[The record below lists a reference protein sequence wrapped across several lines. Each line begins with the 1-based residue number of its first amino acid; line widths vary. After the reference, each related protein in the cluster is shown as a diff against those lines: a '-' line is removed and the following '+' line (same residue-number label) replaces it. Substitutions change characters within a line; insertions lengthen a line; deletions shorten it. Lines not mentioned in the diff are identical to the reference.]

1 MPYFHRIFQTPML
14 TNYLKIALRSL
25 LRQKSY
31 SAINIIG
38 LALGM
43 ACCLVLA
50 LFVQEELSYDTDAP
64 NNNRIYRTV
73 GTIVSPKEGTTT
85 VLPISQFPLA
95 PALKVGFPEV
105 ERAVRLN
112 ANGNTLLA
120 NGATKF
126 LEKRVMYADD
136 GYFQM
141 FPSEFIAGN
150 PQTALSNPANIVL
163 TEELA
168 RKYFGTENPLG
179 KTLRSDNGESYTVSG
194 VIKNLPTNRHIR
206 FDALVPM
213 GTLLSRWKRDGIEV
227 NRAWMMFTNQY
238 TYIQL
243 REGSSVQALRA
254 KFPALIDNN
263 MRDLLKRIGITFA
276 LDVQPLRE
284 IHLHPLT
291 GEIQPQ
297 GSITTLRV
305 VGAIALVILVLA
317 CINFMNLSTARSTR
331 RAREV
336 GMRKVFGAVR
346 SRLMVQFLSESVVIS
361 LIALVLALVLV
372 EIALPLVNRLLE
384 TQLSVGY
391 ASNASQLLA
400 FVGFALV
407 VGIAAGTYPALVLS
421 NFAPIRVLKGAFMR
435 TTSGAM
441 LRKGLVIAQF
451 TISVALVAVTIVV
464 LRQLDYT
471 QTKNLGFQ
479 KEQLLTIALPT
490 DSLFQ
495 TRRESMKAALRQIP
509 GIEAVAGAEYVPGDD
524 GNSQNPIKLE
534 GAPMEKHIVVKRFFV
549 DEDFVRT
556 MGLTMAQ
563 GRNFNASMP
572 TDASEGFL
580 LNEAAVKALGIGANG
595 KQTLGTR
602 LEWYGDGPER
612 KGALLGVVKDF
623 HFESLH
629 SAISPAVFVMSKS
642 SISRFVVRMNTSDV
656 RRTMAQIEQVWNRFA
671 PNSVFEY
678 SFVDDNFGKLYIAE
692 QRTGR
697 IVTTFAGVAV
707 LIACLGLFGLAAFS
721 AEVRTKEIGI
731 RKVLGSSSWGIVRLL
746 SKDFLQLVVVA
757 IVVAT
762 PLAYWAAGK
771 WLQDFA
777 YKIDLSADVFML
789 SGAVAVAVAFLTVA
803 SQAWRAA
810 RANPVNALRSE

>member
-1 MPYFHRIFQTPML
+1 MFS
-14 TNYLKIALRSL
+14 NYLKIALRSL

-38 LALGM
+38 LAVGM

-50 LFVQEELSYDTDAP
+50 LFVREELSFDTDAP
-64 NNNRIYRTV
+64 NGDRIYRTI
-73 GTIVSPKEGTTT
+73 GKISRPSEGSSTTT
-85 VLPISQFPLA
+85 PNSQFPLA
-95 PALKVGFPEV
+95 TALQAEFSDI
-105 ERAVRLN
+105 ERTVRLN
-112 ANGNTLLA
+112 ANGNVLLA

-136 GYFQM
+136 GFFQM
-141 FPSEFIAGN
+141 FPSEFVAGN
-150 PQTALSNPANIVL
+150 SQTALKNPANIVL
-163 TEELA
+163 TENLA
-168 RKYFGTENPLG
+168 KKYFGSENPLG
-179 KTLRSDNGESYTVSG
+179 KTLRMDNGDDLTVSG
-194 VIKNLPTNRHIR
+194 VIKNLPSNRHIR
-206 FDALVPM
+206 FDALLPM
-213 GTLLSRWKRDGIEV
+213 QTLISRWQRDGV
-227 NRAWMMFTNQY
+227 DMNRAWFAFTNQY
-238 TYIQL
+238 TYVQV
-243 REGSSVQALRA
+243 REGASIQAIKGKLPQLVE
-254 KFPALIDNN
+254 KNLGE
-263 MRDLLKRIGITFA
+263 LLKKIGLSFS
-276 LDVQPLRE
+276 LDFQALRE
-284 IHLHPLT
+284 IHLSPLE

-297 GSITTLRV
+297 GSITTLRI

-361 LIALVLALVLV
+361 MIALALALVLV
-372 EIALPLVNRLLE
+372 EVALPLVNRLFE
-384 TQLSVGY
+384 IQLSVGY
-391 ASNASQLLA
+391 TSNAVQLLA
-400 FVGFALV
+400 FVAFALI
-407 VGIAAGTYPALVLS
+407 VGIAAGMYPALVLS

-435 TTSGAM
+435 TASGAM

-464 LRQLDYT
+464 LRQLDFT

-479 KEQLLTIALPT
+479 KEQLLTIVLPT

-495 TRRESMKAALRQIP
+495 TRRESMKAALRQVA
-509 GIEAVAGAEYVPGDD
+509 GIETIAGAGDVPGDAE
-524 GNSQNPIKLE
+524 NSQNPIALE
-534 GAPMEKHIVVKRFFV
+534 GAPSDKNIIVKRFFV

-556 MGLTMAQ
+556 LGLTVAE

-572 TDASEGFL
+572 TDASDGFL
-580 LNEAAVKALGIGANG
+580 LNEAAAKALGLGANG
-595 KQTLGTR
+595 TQRLGTR
-602 LEWYGDGPER
+602 LEWFGDRPAR
-612 KGALLGVVKDF
+612 KGAVLGIIKDF

-629 SAISPAVFVMSKS
+629 SAISPAVFIMSKNGVT
-642 SISRFVVRMNTSDV
+642 RFVVRMNTSDV
-656 RRTMAQIEQVWNRFA
+656 RGTMAQIEQVWNRFA

-678 SFVDDNFGKLYIAE
+678 SFVDDNFNSLYLAE

-697 IVTTFAGVAV
+697 IITTFAGLAV

-757 IVVAT
+757 IVVAI
-762 PLAYWAAGK
+762 PLAYWASTK

-777 YKIDLSADVFML
+777 YKIDLSADVFAL
-789 SGAVAVAVAFLTVA
+789 SGVVAVAIAFLTVA
-803 SQAWRAA
+803 GQAWRAA
-810 RANPVNALRSE
+810 GANPVQSLRSE